1 MEDIVV
7 VDEKWVLELHFSS
20 YFLGR
25 MGDPES
31 PIKVLRLVIIST
43 SVVNKAGTINFP
55 WTHLNLSWNLEAG
68 RIAGNLPVSASHN

>member
-1 MEDIVV
+1 VEDIVV

-43 SVVNKAGTINFP
+43 MLV
-55 WTHLNLSWNLEAG
+55 
-68 RIAGNLPVSASHN
+68 